1 MSTSAHFD
9 QTGLLPHGGRLKAAA
24 THFSIPLEQWLDLST
39 GINTNGWPAKD
50 LPASVWIR
58 LPENDDGLDAVAGRY
73 YGADYLLPVA
83 GSQAAIQ
90 ALPHLR
96 AFSRVSVLHPGYAE
110 HVHAWRR
117 NHHAVSVVTLE
128 QIDEALPNTDVLIL
142 IHPNNPTGA
151 VFSVA
156 KLLDWHAQLTERHG
170 WLIVDEAFMDATP
183 EFSLSA
189 HASKPGLIVLRSL
202 GKFFG
207 LAGARIGFVCAQ
219 PELLKQLHHLL
230 GPWTVNTPGRW
241 VAIQALQDVAWQEKT
256 RSDLLDACKRL
267 HAMLTKQHLPPA
279 GGCAFFQWVVTR
291 HANDLYAALAS
302 QGILVRYINDPPSLR
317 FGLPAQEPDWQRL
330 EHALTRIQHQFLNLA
345 EYTR

>member
-1 MSTSAHFD
+1 MSTLAHFD
-9 QTGLLPHGGRLKAAA
+9 NTGLLPHGGRLKAAA
-24 THFSIPLEQWLDLST
+24 IHSSIPLEQWLDLST
-39 GINTNGWPAKD
+39 GINTNGWPAKN

-58 LPENDDGLDAVAGRY
+58 LPEDDDGLDAVASRY

-117 NHHAVSVVTLE
+117 NHHAVSVVTPE

-156 KLLDWHAQLTERHG
+156 KLLSWHAQLTERDG

-219 PELLKQLHHLL
+219 LELLKQLHHLL

-256 RSDLLDACKRL
+256 RSGLLLACNRL

-330 EHALTRIQHQFLNLA
+330 EQALTRIRHQFPSLV
-345 EYTR
+345 EYSP